1 MFWRD
6 WNFRQK
12 PAGLWKRVLHL
23 PVDLYQMRLG
33 FLMGEWIMLI
43 CHAGRTSGRIYQ
55 TAVEVVEHD
64 RRTQEFIVCS
74 GTGPTADWYRNI
86 TARPPVWVQ
95 VANRRWRPGLRF
107 LSQAEAA
114 RRFKR
119 YEMQHRRISK
129 ILLNA
134 MGNSYDG
141 TDQGR
146 FDMMV
151 HMPMVAI
158 ADGSRGQRDSNS

>member
-1 MFWRD
+1 
-6 WNFRQK
+6 
-12 PAGLWKRVLHL
+12 
-23 PVDLYQMRLG
+23 MRLG

-43 CHAGRTSGRIYQ
+43 CHVGRTSGRTYQ

-64 RRTQEFIVCS
+64 RQTHEYIVCS
-74 GTGPTADWYRNI
+74 GTGPKADWYRNI

-95 VANRRWRPGLRF
+95 VANRRWRPDLRF
-107 LSQAEAA
+107 LSQEEAA
-114 RRFKR
+114 QRFKR
-119 YEMQHRRISK
+119 YEAQHRRIAK
-129 ILLNA
+129 VLLNA

-158 ADGSRGQRDSNS
+158 SDSSRRQRNSNVRHDREVSAV